1 MSEMAEVSA
10 ATASKT
16 KKSVDHKLERGSWLN
31 SSGMVI
37 NNNPGPPAT
46 SDETIVS
53 GDCVKAKAAGNITT
67 PARIATNPSNT
78 ETCMAV

>member
-37 NNNPGPPAT
+37 NNKPDLLQRVT
-46 SDETIVS
+46 
-53 GDCVKAKAAGNITT
+53 KQ
-67 PARIATNPSNT
+67 
-78 ETCMAV
+78 